1 MRKKYRKD
9 IRDAIEQ
16 GGRIIFINS
25 SFSTVAHN
33 IASVEFGNN
42 VDGNKKFNQL
52 LRNAIQD
59 SQTNS
64 VSSLP
69 VIVCIGLQAYERGS
83 IMWYQA
89 YYSFNVPIMIS
100 KDGKVILDES
110 KYTEYNIMN
119 SVDVNDVRFK
129 KYPL

>member
-1 MRKKYRKD
+1 
-9 IRDAIEQ
+9 
-16 GGRIIFINS
+16 
-25 SFSTVAHN
+25 
-33 IASVEFGNN
+33 
-42 VDGNKKFNQL
+42 
-52 LRNAIQD
+52 
-59 SQTNS
+59 
-64 VSSLP
+64 
-69 VIVCIGLQAYERGS
+69 
-83 IMWYQA
+83 MWYQA